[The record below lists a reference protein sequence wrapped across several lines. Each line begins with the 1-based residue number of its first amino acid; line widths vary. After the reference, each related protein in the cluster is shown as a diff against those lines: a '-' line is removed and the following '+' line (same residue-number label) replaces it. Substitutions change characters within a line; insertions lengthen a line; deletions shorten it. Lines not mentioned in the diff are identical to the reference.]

1 MDDFQINCRNA
12 MVDIGTKQN
21 HVGFRIVLM
30 MVE

>member
-1 MDDFQINCRNA
+1 MDDFHVNCRNA
-12 MVDIGTKQN
+12 MVDSGTQQN